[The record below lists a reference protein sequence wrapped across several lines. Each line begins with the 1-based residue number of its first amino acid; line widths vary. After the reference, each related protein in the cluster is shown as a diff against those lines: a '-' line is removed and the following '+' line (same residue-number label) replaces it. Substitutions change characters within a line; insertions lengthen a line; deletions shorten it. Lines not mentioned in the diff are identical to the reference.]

1 MSTEGFG
8 EPQGG
13 APMNREGFGE
23 PQGGAPMS
31 SIGSYLAASA
41 TVAASLAE
49 RPGVAAVER
58 AARLVADALAGGGQV
73 LFCGNGGS
81 AADAQ
86 HLAAELVGRLQLDRP
101 AYRAV
106 ALTTDTSVLT
116 AVGNDYGYADVFAR
130 QVEGLGRGGDVL
142 VAISTS
148 GRSENVLRA
157 AAAARTRGMA
167 VVALL
172 GPAASP
178 LDGAAD
184 LALHVDGE
192 AAGLVQQ
199 GHITIGHALCGWV
212 ERRLAGQS
220 PTGADDAAGDGA
232 EGQ

>member
-1 MSTEGFG
+1 LTDI
-8 EPQGG
+8 GG
-13 APMNREGFGE
+13 
-23 PQGGAPMS
+23 
-31 SIGSYLAASA
+31 YLASSA
-41 TVAASLAE
+41 VVAAALAE

-86 HLAAELVGRLQLDRP
+86 HLAAELMGRLQLERP

-130 QVEGLGRGGDVL
+130 QVEGLGRPGDVL

-157 AAAARTRGMA
+157 AASARARGMA
-167 VVALL
+167 VIAFL
-172 GPAASP
+172 GPAPSP
-178 LDGAAD
+178 LDEDAD
-184 LALHVDGE
+184 LALHVDGDV
-192 AAGLVQQ
+192 AGLVQQ
-199 GHITIGHALCGWV
+199 GHITIGHAICGWV
-212 ERRLAGQS
+212 ERRLA
-220 PTGADDAAGDGA
+220 TGA
-232 EGQ
+232 

>member
-1 MSTEGFG
+1 MSD
-8 EPQGG
+8 
-13 APMNREGFGE
+13 
-23 PQGGAPMS
+23 
-31 SIGSYLAASA
+31 IGNYLADSA
-41 TVAASLAE
+41 KVAAGLAD
-49 RPGVAAVER
+49 RPGAAAVER

-86 HLAAELVGRLQLDRP
+86 HLAAELVGRLALERP

-130 QVEGLGRGGDVL
+130 QVQGLGRPGDVL

-157 AAAARTRGMA
+157 AAAARAAGMA
-167 VVALL
+167 VVAFL

-178 LDGAAD
+178 LDDTAEV
-184 LALHVDGE
+184 ALHVGGE
-192 AAGLVQQ
+192 IAGLVQQ

-212 ERRLAGQS
+212 EASLAGA
-220 PTGADDAAGDGA
+220 PARDVKRPGPLRP
-232 EGQ
+232 

>member
-1 MSTEGFG
+1 MNSIEG
-8 EPQGG
+8 
-13 APMNREGFGE
+13 
-23 PQGGAPMS
+23 
-31 SIGSYLAASA
+31 YLASSA
-41 TVAASLAE
+41 AVAAALAE
-49 RPGVAAVER
+49 RPGVAAVEL

-86 HLAAELVGRLQLDRP
+86 HLAAELMGRLQLERP

-130 QVEGLGRGGDVL
+130 QVEGLGRPGDVL
-142 VAISTS
+142 VAITTS

-157 AAAARTRGMA
+157 AAAARAKGMH
-167 VVALL
+167 VVAFL

-178 LDGAAD
+178 LDQAAD
-184 LALHVDGE
+184 LALHVDGDV
-192 AAGLVQQ
+192 AGLVQQ

-212 ERRLAGQS
+212 EQRLA
-220 PTGADDAAGDGA
+220 
-232 EGQ
+232 EG

>member
-1 MSTEGFG
+1 MDVGDW
-8 EPQGG
+8 
-13 APMNREGFGE
+13 
-23 PQGGAPMS
+23 
-31 SIGSYLAASA
+31 LAASA
-41 TVAASLAE
+41 SVAASLGE
-49 RPGVAAVER
+49 RPGVDAVER
-58 AARLVADALAGGGQV
+58 AARLIADALAAGGQA

-86 HLAAELVGRLQLDRP
+86 HLAAELVGRLALERP

-116 AVGNDYGYADVFAR
+116 AVGNDYGYAEVFAR
-130 QVEGLGRGGDVL
+130 QVEGLGRAGDVL

-157 AAAARTRGMA
+157 AAAAGAAGMS

-178 LDGAAD
+178 LDDTAAV
-184 LALHVDGE
+184 ALHVDGE
-192 AAGLVQQ
+192 VAGLVQQ

-212 ERRLAGQS
+212 ERRLA
-220 PTGADDAAGDGA
+220 TGA
-232 EGQ
+232 

>member
-1 MSTEGFG
+1 MSG
-8 EPQGG
+8 
-13 APMNREGFGE
+13 
-23 PQGGAPMS
+23 S
-31 SIGSYLAASA
+31 DIGDYLASSA
-41 TVAASLAE
+41 KVAAALAE
-49 RPGVAAVER
+49 RPGAAAVER
-58 AARLVADALAGGGQV
+58 AARLVAAALAGGGQV

-86 HLAAELVGRLQLDRP
+86 HLAAELVGRLQLERP

-130 QVEGLGRGGDVL
+130 QVEGLGRAGDVL

-157 AAAARTRGMA
+157 AAAAKARGMA
-167 VVALL
+167 VIAFL

-178 LDGAAD
+178 LDEGGAD

-192 AAGLVQQ
+192 IAGLVQQ

-212 ERRLAGQS
+212 ERQLASRG
-220 PTGADDAAGDGA
+220 PGPLRP
-232 EGQ
+232 

>member
-1 MSTEGFG
+1 MTDIEG
-8 EPQGG
+8 
-13 APMNREGFGE
+13 
-23 PQGGAPMS
+23 
-31 SIGSYLAASA
+31 YLKASA
-41 TVAASLAE
+41 AVAATLAE
-49 RPGVAAVER
+49 RPGAAAVEQ

-86 HLAAELVGRLQLDRP
+86 HLAAELVGRLQLERP

-116 AVGNDYGYADVFAR
+116 ALGNDYGYADVFAR
-130 QVEGLGRGGDVL
+130 QVQGLGRPGDVL

-157 AAAARTRGMA
+157 AAAAKAGGMA
-167 VVALL
+167 VVAFL

-178 LDGAAD
+178 LDDTAD
-184 LALHVDGE
+184 LALHVDGDV
-192 AAGLVQQ
+192 AGLVQQ

-212 ERRLAGQS
+212 EQRLAGS
-220 PTGADDAAGDGA
+220 
-232 EGQ
+232 

>member
-1 MSTEGFG
+1 MTDI
-8 EPQGG
+8 
-13 APMNREGFGE
+13 AN
-23 PQGGAPMS
+23 
-31 SIGSYLAASA
+31 YLADSA
-41 TVAASLAE
+41 KVAASLAE
-49 RPGVAAVER
+49 RPGAAAVER

-73 LFCGNGGS
+73 RFCGNGCS

-86 HLAAELVGRLQLDRP
+86 HLAAELMGRLQLERP

-130 QVEGLGRGGDVL
+130 QVQGLGRPGDVL

-157 AAAARTRGMA
+157 AAAARAAGMA
-167 VVALL
+167 VVAFL

-178 LDGAAD
+178 LDDTAEVV
-184 LALHVDGE
+184 LHVGGDI
-192 AAGLVQQ
+192 AGLVQQ

-212 ERRLAGQS
+212 EAELAGA
-220 PTGADDAAGDGA
+220 PAGDVKRPGT
-232 EGQ
+232 

>member
-1 MSTEGFG
+1 MST
-8 EPQGG
+8 
-13 APMNREGFGE
+13 MD
-23 PQGGAPMS
+23 
-31 SIGSYLAASA
+31 SIGSYLASSA
-41 TVAASLAE
+41 AVAAALAE

-73 LFCGNGGS
+73 LLCGNGGS

-116 AVGNDYGYADVFAR
+116 AVGNDFGYADVFAR
-130 QVEGLGRGGDVL
+130 QVEGLGRPGDVL
-142 VAISTS
+142 VALSTS

-157 AAAARTRGMA
+157 AAAAKAAGMA
-167 VVALL
+167 VVAFL
-172 GPAASP
+172 GPGASP

-184 LALHVDGE
+184 LALHVDGDS
-192 AAGLVQQ
+192 AGLVQQ

-212 ERRLAGQS
+212 EQRLANL
-220 PTGADDAAGDGA
+220 
-232 EGQ
+232 

>member
-1 MSTEGFG
+1 
-8 EPQGG
+8 
-13 APMNREGFGE
+13 
-23 PQGGAPMS
+23 
-31 SIGSYLAASA
+31 
-41 TVAASLAE
+41 
-49 RPGVAAVER
+49 
-58 AARLVADALAGGGQV
+58 V

-86 HLAAELVGRLQLDRP
+86 HLAAELVGRLRLERP

-116 AVGNDYGYADVFAR
+116 AVGNDYGYAEVFAR
-130 QVEGLGRGGDVL
+130 QVEGLGRPGDVL

-157 AAAARTRGMA
+157 AATARARGMA

-178 LDGAAD
+178 LDEAAEV
-184 LALHVDGE
+184 ALHVDGDV
-192 AAGLVQQ
+192 AGLVQQ

-212 ERRLAGQS
+212 EQRLA
-220 PTGADDAAGDGA
+220 AGR
-232 EGQ
+232 

>member
-1 MSTEGFG
+1 MSDVG
-8 EPQGG
+8 
-13 APMNREGFGE
+13 R
-23 PQGGAPMS
+23 
-31 SIGSYLAASA
+31 YLASSA
-41 TVAASLAE
+41 AVAAALAE

-58 AARLVADALAGGGQV
+58 AARLVADALAAGGQV

-86 HLAAELVGRLQLDRP
+86 HLAAELVGRLALERP

-116 AVGNDYGYADVFAR
+116 AVGNDYGYAEVFAR
-130 QVEGLGRGGDVL
+130 QVEGLGGPGDVL

-157 AAAARTRGMA
+157 AAAAAGRGMR

-172 GPAASP
+172 GPAPSP
-178 LDGAAD
+178 LDDTAD

-192 AAGLVQQ
+192 VAGLVQQ
-199 GHITIGHALCGWV
+199 GHITIGHAICGWV
-212 ERRLAGQS
+212 ERRLARG
-220 PTGADDAAGDGA
+220 
-232 EGQ
+232 